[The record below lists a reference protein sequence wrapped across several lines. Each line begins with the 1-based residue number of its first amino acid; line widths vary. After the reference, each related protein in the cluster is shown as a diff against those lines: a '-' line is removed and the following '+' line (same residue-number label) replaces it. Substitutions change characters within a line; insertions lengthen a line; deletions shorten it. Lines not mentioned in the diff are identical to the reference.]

1 MWVPVA
7 VWQPCELLYTCYLLT
22 YLLCVYVNRLS
33 QAGVCKAAGQFTVAA
48 SRAGRAAWQCTTA
61 AILGSRDHLQL
72 CHVTVQP
79 ADGAGAVSSW
89 WDSSSFRWALLV
101 VIYQSSRMLHA
112 FSALTLLVGW
122 QEGHPACK
130 NWVMLQVCCCRPSG
144 QVILIDCCSGR
155 RMQAVPCC
163 QHTYVA
169 EQTLVSLSVSS
180 GTTQVSRYQRKV
192 KPIWNLLKQDTV
204 SGSGIS
210 WVICKSAL
218 RSRQITTPAHHHSV
232 FYRPDAIPDAQPT
245 AWKHW
250 RHIKVWALKANNI
263 IK

>member
-1 MWVPVA
+1 MCL
-7 VWQPCELLYTCYLLT
+7 CESSESGWSRQSSWTVYSCSFTCWP
-22 YLLCVYVNRLS
+22 S
-33 QAGVCKAAGQFTVAA
+33 
-48 SRAGRAAWQCTTA
+48 S
-61 AILGSRDHLQL
+61 
-72 CHVTVQP
+72 VTVHYCSYPRLTRPSP
-79 ADGAGAVSSW
+79 AMPRHCPTCRW
-89 WDSSSFRWALLV
+89 CWSSFKLVRLWWALLV